1 MQLHTTHIDRVTSKG
16 EKGGGRVER
25 RALHRGGS
33 GSRGGYHMRAGR
45 GRKEGS
51 HKGGTGFMGV
61 DHKGEQGG
69 GQGPREGFFIR
80 VLE

>member
-1 MQLHTTHIDRVTSKG
+1 MQLHMTHIDRVTSK
-16 EKGGGRVER
+16 EKKG
-25 RALHRGGS
+25 GGS

-61 DHKGEQGG
+61 DHKGERGGVRVQG
-69 GQGPREGFFIR
+69 RGFSYAF
-80 VLE
+80 LSDQ